1 MATPMMQQYRKIKQ
15 QYPEDVI
22 FFRMGD
28 FFEMFHEDAKTAH
41 KVLGITL
48 TRRAHGKGEAADT
61 PLAGFPHHQLESY
74 LAKMTRA
81 GYRVVVVEQVE
92 DPKKAKGLV
101 RRDIVQIVTAGTN
114 FSQQVLD
121 AGKNQFL
128 AGVVKHGNEAGIA
141 FCDATTGEFT
151 AASVAFPEVRDLLDL
166 VNPAEVVLPD
176 DQRDDFADKLPKGAM
191 RTQLPPWIFETSFAR
206 DTLTGHFKVQSLKGY
221 GVEDDTAAIGA
232 AGAVL
237 HYVRENLRVDP
248 EHIKGLS
255 RLPLDDVML
264 LDSSTRRNLE
274 LIEPLWGSDRSST
287 LLHHIDKTVTPF
299 GRRQFTAGLLRP
311 LLDKA
316 SIERRHDAVEDLF
329 HATDLRRGLRER
341 FRELAD
347 LERLVARIAAHR
359 AGPRDLAALRDTL
372 LAIPGITGILK
383 ELAKADALTQAAAA
397 LDPLDEL
404 VELLK
409 RSVADDP
416 PAMLA
421 KGGAIREGY
430 HEELDEVR
438 QVARGGKEYILSRQ
452 QQERNETGINSLA
465 IKYNKVF
472 GYYIEVSKANLDKV
486 PEHYIRKQTLV
497 NAERYITPDLKE
509 WEDKILT
516 AEERLLALERELFD
530 ELCVEITQFAGKI
543 QFNARVL
550 AMLDFLAAAA
560 ELAVEKRYTRPA
572 IREDSRL
579 LLVKSRHPVVEN
591 LLPVGDSFVANDL
604 DIDSE
609 KRSIALVT
617 GPNMG
622 GKSTYLRQVGLIVM
636 MAQAGLFVPAE
647 QAEIPITD
655 RIFTR
660 VGASDNLAAGEST
673 FLVEMHEA
681 ANILHNATG
690 RSLIL
695 LDEIGRGTST
705 FDGLS
710 LAWSIVEY
718 LHDYPGG
725 AKPKT
730 LFATHYHELTELERR
745 LERVFNLH
753 VQVKEWGDRVIFL
766 RKVQAGISGASYG
779 IQVARL
785 AGLPQKVIDRA
796 KDVLAALEASDITPN
811 NLPHKGGKGARSGS
825 VPPEDDPLQLTLF
838 TKEERAIR
846 DAIGEADLDNMT
858 PLEALRFLAELKD
871 KFNSFPH

>member
-1 MATPMMQQYRKIKQ
+1 MATPMMQQYRQIKK

-48 TRRAHGKGEAADT
+48 TRRNHGKGEDAGT
-61 PLAGFPHHQLESY
+61 PLAGFPHHQLETY

-101 RRDIVQIVTAGTN
+101 KRDIVQIVTAGTN
-114 FSQQVLD
+114 FCEQALD
-121 AGKNQFL
+121 SGKNQFL
-128 AGVVKHGNEAGIA
+128 AGVVKLEKKAGIA

-151 AASVAFPEVRDLLDL
+151 AASVPFDQVRDLLDL
-166 VNPAEVVLPD
+166 VYPAEVIMPD
-176 DQRDDFADKLPKGAM
+176 DQRDDFKELLPTGVM
-191 RTQLPPWIFETSFAR
+191 RTLLPPWIFETQFAR
-206 DTLTGHFKVQSLKGY
+206 DTLIEHFKVRSLKGF
-221 GVEDDTAAIGA
+221 GVEDDLAAIGA
-232 AGAVL
+232 AGSVM

-264 LDSSTRRNLE
+264 LDASTRRNLE
-274 LIEPLWGSDRSST
+274 LVEPLWGSDRTST
-287 LLHHIDKTVTPF
+287 LLFHIDRTVTPF
-299 GRRQFTAGLLRP
+299 GRRQFILNLLRP

-316 SIERRHDAVEDLF
+316 SIERRHDAVEDLVENTEF
-329 HATDLRRGLRER
+329 RRGLRER

-347 LERLVARIAAHR
+347 LERLVGRIAAMR
-359 AGPRDLAALRDTL
+359 ANPRDLAALRETL
-372 LAIPGITGILK
+372 LAIPGIRDHVQRN
-383 ELAKADALTQAAAA
+383 AQADALSQAATA
-397 LDPLDEL
+397 LDTLDEL
-404 VELLK
+404 VDLLS
-409 RSVADDP
+409 RAVADEP

-421 KGGAIREGY
+421 KGGAIRQGY
-430 HEELDEVR
+430 HEELDELR
-438 QVARGGKEYILSRQ
+438 RVARGGKEYILSRQ
-452 QQERNETGINSLA
+452 QEEREATGINSLS

-497 NAERYITPDLKE
+497 NAERFITPDLKE

-516 AEERLLALERELFD
+516 AEERMLVLEKELFD
-530 ELCVEITQFAGKI
+530 QLCMDITHYAGKI

-550 AMLDFLAAAA
+550 ALLDFLAAAA
-560 ELAVEKRYTRPA
+560 EIAVEKRYTRPV

-604 DIDSE
+604 DIDSD

-622 GKSTYLRQVGLIVM
+622 GKSTYLRQVGLIIL

-647 QAEIPITD
+647 RAEIPITD

-690 RSLIL
+690 KSLIL

-730 LFATHYHELTELERR
+730 LFATHYHELTELEHK
-745 LERVFNLH
+745 LDRVFNLH

-766 RKVQAGISGASYG
+766 RKIAAGVSGASYG

-796 KDVLAALEASDITPN
+796 KEVLAALEASDITPN
-811 NLPHKGGKGARSGS
+811 NLPHKGRRPQTDA
-825 VPPEDDPLQLTLF
+825 VPSNDDPLQLTLF
-838 TKEERAIR
+838 TKEERALR
-846 DAIGEADLDNMT
+846 DEIAKADLDNMT
-858 PLEALRFLAELKD
+858 PLEALRFLADLKG
-871 KFNSFPH
+871 KYGGG